1 MIMAMYPLSHII
13 LILLL
18 STISLSFHNKNN
30 AQHITSL
37 HFTGYLHEKFNKTIY
52 FTFKGQKRSAKSASN
67 PFGSLLAYNEPLTE
81 TPNPSSKLLGNMEG
95 SGVTSSFNGDRMTFI
110 CRSKL
115 KIKGYEGEILNVGS
129 ASFTK
134 LSELPIVGGTGD
146 FRFAQGYIIQSDM
159 FKGIGGASY
168 YKVDF
173 HVYWPPFS
181 VLAH

>member
-1 MIMAMYPLSHII
+1 MAIYPLSLTI

-18 STISLSFHNKNN
+18 STISFSFPTNN
-30 AQHITSL
+30 NPQQIRYL
-37 HFTGYLHEKFNKTIY
+37 HFTVYLHEKFNKTTY
-52 FTFKGQKRSAKSASN
+52 FTIKGQKHNTKSASN

-115 KIKGYEGEILNVGS
+115 KIKGYKGEILNVGS

-134 LSELPIVGGTGD
+134 LSELPIVGGTAD
-146 FRFAQGYIIQSDM
+146 FRFAHGYIIQSDLL
-159 FKGIGGASY
+159 KGIDGASY

-173 HVYWPPFS
+173 HVYWPPFA
-181 VLAH
+181 VLLH